1 MRRKYSLFTVL
12 FFALLIFYGCSKENN
27 QAGGDST
34 PTAAALTS
42 LICGSATNTG
52 NLIIE
57 TVASGVSSV
66 ISYTGGNGGSY
77 VAQTINST
85 GVTGLTAKL
94 PAGTLANGSGSITYT
109 ITGTPAT
116 SGTAFFDISL
126 GGQNCKLSRAVS
138 NSSVPNATAHSCGA
152 GATNVHNNTL
162 SYGTM
167 SDQDGFQYK
176 TIKIGDQIWMA
187 ENLRTTKYRN
197 NTPITKITDNT
208 QWQNNTSGAYCG
220 YTNAL
225 ANECPYG
232 KLYNWYAVNNE
243 AQLCPTDWHVPTK
256 AEWDTLITF
265 LGGGTIAGSQ
275 AKSSGFS
282 YWRDPNT
289 GAANTSGFSGLP
301 AGQVVFNGTYNS
313 LGIKGY
319 WWSSTKHDTDNASAF
334 FQVLNYSEASFPTF
348 FHYKSHGFSVRCV
361 MD

>member
-1 MRRKYSLFTVL
+1 MYCLYARVSTKRQGDSGLGLQAQRDIVKHFYPDIHREFVEVRSGKNIQDRPILAEAIEYCLKHDMVLVVAKVDRLTRSTKDGLDILDRLKGRIRFCDLPGEPDKFMLTL
-12 FFALLIFYGCSKENN
+12 FFAFAERERELISIRTKGALKSAKER
-27 QAGGDST
+27 GKM
-34 PTAAALTS
+34 L
-42 LICGSATNTG
+42 
-52 NLIIE
+52 
-57 TVASGVSSV
+57 GVSNP
-66 ISYTGGNGGSY
+66 NGGRKPW
-77 VAQTINST
+77 
-85 GVTGLTAKL
+85 L
-94 PAGTLANGSGSITYT
+94 
-109 ITGTPAT
+109 
-116 SGTAFFDISL
+116 
-126 GGQNCKLSRAVS
+126 
-138 NSSVPNATAHSCGA
+138 
-152 GATNVHNNTL
+152 
-162 SYGTM
+162 
-167 SDQDGFQYK
+167 
-176 TIKIGDQIWMA
+176 
-187 ENLRTTKYRN
+187 EEYRM
-197 NTPITKITDNT
+197 
-208 QWQNNTSGAYCG
+208 
-220 YTNAL
+220 L